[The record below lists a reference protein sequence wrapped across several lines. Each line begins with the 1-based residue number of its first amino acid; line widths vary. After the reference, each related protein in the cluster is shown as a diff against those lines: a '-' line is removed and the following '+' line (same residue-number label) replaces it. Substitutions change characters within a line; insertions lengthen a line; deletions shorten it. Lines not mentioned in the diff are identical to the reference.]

1 MKDTL
6 TPRQLAFVL
15 EYIKDG
21 NGARSYVAA
30 GYSPNGAKQSAE
42 QLLRRPH
49 IRAEIDRRSAAIAE
63 RLEINAETTRRELG
77 LIAHSD
83 VGKFY
88 REDGTFKPIHE
99 ITPDDRR
106 AIARHRSTVCESLR
120 LHRGFEPTRST
131 GSESFLLRQ
140 GL

>member
-1 MKDTL
+1 MKDTF

-42 QLLRRPH
+42 QLLKKPH
-49 IRAEIDRRSAAIAE
+49 VRAEIDRRSAAIAE
-63 RLEINAETTRRELG
+63 RLEISAETTRRELG

-83 VGKFY
+83 VGRFY
-88 REDGTFKPIHE
+88 REDGTFKPIQE
-99 ITPDDRR
+99 ISPDDRR
-106 AIARHRSTVCESLR
+106 AISRLETVE
-120 LHRGFEPTRST
+120 
-131 GSESFLLRQ
+131 
-140 GL
+140 